1 MTNEPQNIYVSMTRD
16 GYYAL
21 ELLLKNKKRIDEIIS
36 LPKGKSSNVCDY
48 INFEPLVKKFG
59 VKITYTE
66 NVNKLSGMF
75 RQNRPNVI
83 IANGWSQLLRKELLD
98 TAVNGCV
105 GTHPALLP
113 KNRGRAPVPWH
124 FINKEKYGGV
134 TLFYLEAACDSGPII
149 DQAKFKI
156 RDNDNASSYY
166 QKITNLGAKL
176 LLKHFD
182 SIVNGSAK
190 SKARPQDHLRA
201 TYLLKRRPI
210 DSEIDFS
217 AKSAKEIHNMV
228 RAVSDIYPLVNFNYK
243 KQKFLILKSSLP
255 THAPRFSGI
264 TGQIAKIT
272 KDYIWILGKSG
283 IIEFNTILNDKREK
297 VKPNEVFRAGDVL
310 NE

>member
-264 TGQIAKIT
+264 PGQIAKIT

>member
-1 MTNEPQNIYVSMTRD
+1 MTDKFQNAYVSMTKD

-36 LPKGKSSNVCDY
+36 LPEDKSSNVCDY
-48 INFEPLVKKFG
+48 INFEPLAKKFG
-59 VKITYTE
+59 VKITYKKDINGLT
-66 NVNKLSGMF
+66 GRF

-83 IANGWSQLLRKELLD
+83 IVNGWSQLLKKDLLD

-113 KNRGRAPVPWH
+113 KNRGRAPIAWH
-124 FINKEKYGGV
+124 FINNEEYGGV
-134 TLFYLEAACDSGPII
+134 TLFYLEATCDSGPII
-149 DQAKFKI
+149 DQVRFKI
-156 RDNDNASSYY
+156 KANDNASSYY
-166 QKITNLGAKL
+166 QKITDLGAKL

-182 SIVNGSAK
+182 SIVSGSAIN
-190 SKARPQDHLRA
+190 KAKPQDHTKA

-228 RAVSDIYPLVNFNYK
+228 RAVDNIYPLANFSYK
-243 KQKFLILKSSLP
+243 KQKFLILKSNLP
-255 THAPRFSGI
+255 AHAPRFSGVP
-264 TGQIAKIT
+264 GQVAKVT
-272 KDYIWILGKSG
+272 NDYIWILGKND
-283 IIEFNTILNDKREK
+283 IIEFNTVLNNKRK
-297 VKPNEVFRAGDVL
+297 RVKLNKTFKTGDVL